1 MAEETT
7 KIVRMQQRRG
17 QKQDLPK
24 PLRPGELGFATD
36 SRQLYIGADTT
47 DPVSDIYNKT
57 GIFEKTA
64 SAQSITASLANI
76 QMVKFTVPHKIY
88 DKGEFDGVANVVSW
102 TPATVVASSGT
113 TVGREG
119 KVFGNINAGASFVNN
134 ITGSAF
140 VPTDLQVVK
149 NGTVTVP
156 SKVASISSGEDYFFE
171 QSATGQSVSTHSHT
185 LTFRSPPSGAD
196 AVSIS
201 YYSNAAVINAVT
213 SANIGLT
220 SQPGFYASKGI
231 TSYRELDNN
240 NIRVAEGIGIGF
252 IGMQF
257 KHIQVATDVK
267 YAPNSADFSQT
278 LGTLLLTKNDTVRE
292 NVTAVATASDITL
305 SANILAGSYS
315 LDSNEDYDP
324 NGVYNHTYIK
334 GGTDWLADGKVLS
347 ISDYD
352 LSSGEVTATIPSN
365 AASLTRQVTGA
376 DAGVGSKLRITV
388 ENVENTQIVDSV
400 KFIDLSGTN
409 VSGLDGT
416 VVNVDTAIGAGA
428 VSTVSKTISLDI
440 AFNSAMATDPAN
452 LVYITYK
459 NKDASNV
466 VVSSERHG
474 NPVGGSVT
482 LTNNEAANPT
492 GTKTVAAV
500 TDNTFILNTG
510 SNITGNVTNLTF
522 TPVISSATV
531 EATPV
536 VSMNLASASTP
547 ADVQTLV
554 NGANLWPRINSIP
567 GAADKMY
574 ITHAEAVQ
582 KTPFTFALHEDTSS
596 TVTALG
602 LRADEYDRPTA
613 TVKAKLEDW
622 LNETLN
628 DPTVNIFKDVYINA
642 EFNSTATGGNPVF
655 TDWPLNLNSSIGEM
669 NFEERTEARDF
680 AKILNNLYFES
691 TNPDIRGL
699 MNIKTNI
706 EFLTAEALAAGQ
718 ATTDFPT
725 PEQLTLPT
733 GTNNPVNEL
742 DISMSPGEGQLN
754 TVFVEYAMHATTS
767 SGNYRRVGTLMYS
780 GDTTIND
787 VVLTDNYTDAR
798 SGTLTGNV
806 DFVGGVTG
814 TTGFIK
820 TNNTLSPACSVQVR
834 YIARRWPD

>member
-1 MAEETT
+1 
-7 KIVRMQQRRG
+7 MQQRRG

-267 YAPNSADFSQT
+267 HTPNAADFTNT
-278 LGTLLLTKNDTVRE
+278 LGTLYLTKKDTARE
-292 NVTAVATASDITL
+292 SVAATTTSSTVTLVG
-305 SANILAGSYS
+305 NIVAGSYS
-315 LDSNEDYDP
+315 IDSNSDFDV
-324 NGVYNHTYIK
+324 NGVYNHVYVK
-334 GGTDWLADGKVLS
+334 GGSGFFQDGKVLAMTE
-347 ISDYD
+347 Y
-352 LSSGEVTATIPSN
+352 ETANAKIVATLPSN
-365 AASLTRQVTGA
+365 AASLPRTISQVSNNNGN
-376 DAGVGSKLRITV
+376 VRITV
-388 ENVENTQIVDSV
+388 ENVENTQTVDSIR
-400 KFIDLSGTN
+400 FIDTSGTDA
-409 VSGLDGT
+409 SGLDGQ
-416 VVNVDTAIGAGA
+416 VFNIDSIN
-428 VSTVSKTISLDI
+428 SVSKTIDFTHP
-440 AFNSAMATDPAN
+440 FNSAMNSDTDN
-452 LVYITYK
+452 LSFITYK
-459 NKDASNV
+459 VADQSNV
-466 VVSSERHG
+466 IVNSPRHG
-474 NPVGGSVT
+474 NLVNDSVN
-482 LTNNEAANPT
+482 LVNDDAVNPQ
-492 GTKTVAAV
+492 GVKAIGAV
-500 TDNTFILNTG
+500 TDNTYVLNTS
-510 SNITGNVTNLTF
+510 SNITGNVNNLTN
-522 TPVISSATV
+522 TPVVANATV

-536 VSMNLASASTP
+536 VSVDLSLATTP
-547 ADVQTLV
+547 ALVQTNV
-554 NGANLWPRINSIP
+554 NGQGLWPKIASIP
-567 GAADKMY
+567 GTTDMMY
-574 ITHAEAVQ
+574 VTHAEAVQ
-582 KTPFTFALHEDTSS
+582 KTPFTFALHEDAIG
-596 TVTALG
+596 TVSALG
-602 LRADEYDRPTA
+602 LTPGEYNRPNA
-613 TVKAKLEDW
+613 TVKAKLEEW
-622 LNETLN
+622 LNDIE
-628 DPTVNIFKDVYINA
+628 DSQDVNIFKKVYVNS
-642 EFNSTATGGNPVF
+642 EFNSSAAGGTNLF
-655 TDWPLNLNSSIGEM
+655 TSWNLNLNSSIGEM
-669 NFEERTEARDF
+669 TFEERTEARDF

-691 TNPDIRGL
+691 VNPDIRGL
-699 MNIKTNI
+699 MNIKSNI
-706 EFLTAEALAAGQ
+706 EFLTTEALSAGT
-718 ATTDFPT
+718 ATTTFT
-725 PEQLTLPT
+725 SPERLTLET
-733 GTNNPVNEL
+733 GSNQRANEL
-742 DISMSPGEGQLN
+742 DISFSGDGQVN
-754 TVFVEYAMHATTS
+754 TQFVEYSMSASTV
-767 SGNYRRVGTLMYS
+767 SGQYRRVGTLTYS
-780 GDTTIND
+780 GDATIND
-787 VVLTDNYTDAR
+787 IVLSDNYTDAR

-806 DFVGGVTG
+806 EFSANVADGTGVVYVS
-814 TTGFIK
+814 
-820 TNNTLSPACSVQVR
+820 NTLDPATSIDVR
-834 YIARRWPD
+834 YVVRRWPD